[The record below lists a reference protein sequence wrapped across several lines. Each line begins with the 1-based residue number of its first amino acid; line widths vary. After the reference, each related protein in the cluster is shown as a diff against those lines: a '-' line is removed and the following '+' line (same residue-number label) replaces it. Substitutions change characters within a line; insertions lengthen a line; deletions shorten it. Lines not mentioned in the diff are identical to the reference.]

1 MEPVS
6 RRLLAREA
14 ALVVLAMLAYFGI
27 RNLTA
32 GGAATA
38 AANARRIVRLED
50 AAGLDWEDRAQS
62 LVVGRELLVDL
73 VNWVYIWGHW
83 PAILASAAVLFLFR
97 RDRYYLLR
105 NAFFISG
112 AIGFLF
118 FALLPVIPPRL
129 LDGDLV
135 DTVTTQSH
143 AYRALQPPGLTN
155 QYAAFPSLHAGW
167 NLLLGI
173 VVFTATTSVVVR
185 AFAVAL
191 PLAMSFAVLAT
202 ANHYVVDVAA
212 GIAIV
217 LVALALASRLGKTPP
232 AAIVDDRA
240 GDAGHRASSAVRHRA
255 PRRERACHAPRRRA
269 ARHPA
274 RRG

>member
-6 RRLLAREA
+6 RRQLAREA
-14 ALVVLAMLAYFGI
+14 ALIALAMLAYFGI

-50 AAGLDWEDRAQS
+50 AAGLDWERGAQG
-62 LVVGRELLVDL
+62 LVVGRDPLVDF

-97 RDRYYLLR
+97 RDRYYVLR

-129 LDGDLV
+129 LDGGFV

-191 PLAMSFAVLAT
+191 PLAMSFAVVAT

-217 LVALALASRLGKTPP
+217 LVALALASRLGKAPP

-240 GDAGHRASSAVRHRA
+240 SDDGHRRSSAVRRRA
-255 PRRERACHAPRRRA
+255 PRRERARRAPRRRA

>member
-6 RRLLAREA
+6 PRLLAREA

-50 AAGLDWEDRAQS
+50 AAGLDWEDGAQS
-62 LVVGRELLVDL
+62 LVVGRGLLVDL

-83 PAILASAAVLFLFR
+83 PAILTSAAVLFLFR

-191 PLAMSFAVLAT
+191 PLAMSFAVVAT
-202 ANHYVVDVAA
+202 ANHYVIDVAA

-217 LVALALASRLGKTPP
+217 LVALALASRRGKPQP

-240 GDAGHRASSAVRHRA
+240 GDAGHRTSSAVRHRA
-255 PRRERACHAPRRRA
+255 PRRERTRRAPRRRA

>member
-14 ALVVLAMLAYFGI
+14 ALVGLAMLAYFGI

-38 AANARRIVRLED
+38 AANARRIVGLED
-50 AAGLDWEDRAQS
+50 AAGLDWEHGAQS

-97 RDRYYLLR
+97 RDSYYLLR

-191 PLAMSFAVLAT
+191 PLAMSFAVVAT

-217 LVALALASRLGKTPP
+217 LVALALASRLGKAPP

-240 GDAGHRASSAVRHRA
+240 RDDGHRTSSAVRHRA
-255 PRRERACHAPRRRA
+255 PRRERARRSPPRRA